1 MRDGLQAANGSR
13 HGLRHQTAIDV
24 AMIGFGAIGQTV
36 YRSVAADPQVHVSHV
51 IVPEHQADAVREVVG
66 AQVDVV
72 SSVTA
77 LSSHPQFALECAGHS
92 ALVDHVVPL
101 LKSGTDCAVASI
113 GALSDVALLDALFA
127 AADEG
132 DATLTLLSGAIGG
145 VDALAA
151 AKLGGLDEVVYIG
164 RKPPLGWL
172 GTPAEHV
179 CDLHAMAAER
189 VIFEGSARDAARLFP
204 KNANVA
210 ATIALAGLGLD
221 ETKVRLIADP
231 NVTRNVHRVV
241 ARGAFGEMSLEM
253 CGKPLPDNP
262 KTSALT
268 AFSAIRA
275 LRNRAARCVI

>member
-1 MRDGLQAANGSR
+1 MRDPR
-13 HGLRHQTAIDV
+13 HAQHAIDI
-24 AMIGFGAIGQTV
+24 AMIGFGAIGSAVFQ
-36 YRSVAADPQVHVSHV
+36 ALENDPLVRISHV
-51 IVPEHQADAVREVVG
+51 IVPQRDRAHVRSVLG
-66 AQVDVV
+66 DRVDVV
-72 SSVTA
+72 SHVESLA
-77 LSSHPQFALECAGHS
+77 SHPEFALECAGHA

-113 GALSDVALLDALFA
+113 GALSEAGLLDALSR

-132 DATLTLLSGAIGG
+132 AATITLLSGAIGG

-151 AKLGGLDEVVYIG
+151 AKEGGLDDVQYTG

-172 GTPAEHV
+172 GTPAENV
-179 CDLHAMAAER
+179 CDLRSLTAEK
-189 VIFEGSARDAARLFP
+189 VIFEGTARDAARLYP

-221 ETKVRLIADP
+221 GTRVRLIADP
-231 NVTRNVHRVV
+231 AVERNVHRIV

-253 CGKPLPDNP
+253 CGKPLPSNP

>member
-1 MRDGLQAANGSR
+1 MRNGHAH
-13 HGLRHQTAIDV
+13 HGHGPVDV
-24 AMIGFGAIGQTV
+24 AMIGFGAIGAAV
-36 YRSVAADPQVHVSHV
+36 YRAVEHDASLRVAHV
-51 IVPEHQADAVREVVG
+51 IVPEHQRDAVQRDLGDAVE
-66 AQVDVV
+66 VV
-72 SSVTA
+72 SSVDA
-77 LSSHPQFALECAGHS
+77 LACRPEFALECAGHS

-113 GALSDVALLDALFA
+113 GALSDLALLDALSQ

-145 VDALAA
+145 IDALAS
-151 AKLGGLDEVVYIG
+151 AKQGGLDEVLYVG

-172 GTPAEHV
+172 GTPAEAL
-179 CDLHAMAAER
+179 CDLRTMTEEK
-189 VIFEGSARDAARLFP
+189 VIFEGTARDAARLYP

-210 ATIALAGLGLD
+210 ATVALAGVGLD
-221 ETKVRLIADP
+221 ATRVRLIADP
-231 NVTRNVHRVV
+231 AVERNVHRIT

-253 CGKPLPDNP
+253 SGKPLPDNP

>member
-1 MRDGLQAANGSR
+1 MRDAGYAGHRAAV
-13 HGLRHQTAIDV
+13 DV
-24 AMIGFGAIGQTV
+24 AMIGFGAIGQAV
-36 YRSVAADPQVHVSHV
+36 YRSVAADPTVRVSHV
-51 IVPEHQADAVREVVG
+51 IVPERHMASVRDVVG
-66 AQVDVV
+66 SDVDVV
-72 SSVTA
+72 ASVSA
-77 LSSHPQFALECAGHS
+77 LSSQPHFALECAGHS

-101 LKSGTDCAVASI
+101 LKAGTDCAVASI
-113 GALSDVALLDALFA
+113 GALSDVLLLDALSA

-151 AKLGGLDEVVYIG
+151 AKLGGLDEVLYTG
-164 RKPPLGWL
+164 RKPPAGWL
-172 GTPAEHV
+172 GTPAEQV
-179 CDLHAMAAER
+179 CDLNTLNEER
-189 VIFEGSARDAARLFP
+189 MIFEGSAREAARLYP

-221 ETKVRLIADP
+221 HTTVRLIADP
-231 NVTRNVHRVV
+231 NVTRNVHRIV

-253 CGKPLPDNP
+253 CGKPLPENP

-268 AFSAIRA
+268 AYSAIRA

>member
-1 MRDGLQAANGSR
+1 MRNGHAH
-13 HGLRHQTAIDV
+13 HGHGPVDV
-24 AMIGFGAIGQTV
+24 AMIGFGAIGAAV
-36 YRSVAADPQVHVSHV
+36 YRAVEHDASLRVAHV
-51 IVPEHQADAVREVVG
+51 IVPEHQRDAVQRDLGG
-66 AQVDVV
+66 AVEVV
-72 SSVTA
+72 SSVDA
-77 LSSHPQFALECAGHS
+77 LACRPEFALECAGHS

-113 GALSDVALLDALFA
+113 GALSDLALLDALSQ

-145 VDALAA
+145 IDALAS
-151 AKLGGLDEVVYIG
+151 AKQGGLDEVLYVG

-172 GTPAEHV
+172 GTPAEAL
-179 CDLHAMAAER
+179 CDLRTMTEEK
-189 VIFEGSARDAARLFP
+189 VVFEGTARDAARLYP

-210 ATIALAGLGLD
+210 ATVALAGVGLD
-221 ETKVRLIADP
+221 ATRVRLIADP
-231 NVTRNVHRVV
+231 AVARNVHRIT

-253 CGKPLPDNP
+253 SGKPLPDNP

>member
-1 MRDGLQAANGSR
+1 MRNGHAHHG
-13 HGLRHQTAIDV
+13 HGLVDV
-24 AMIGFGAIGQTV
+24 AMIGFGAIGAAV
-36 YRSVAADPQVHVSHV
+36 YRAVEHDASLRVAHV
-51 IVPEHQADAVREVVG
+51 IVPEHQRDAVQRDLGG
-66 AQVDVV
+66 AVEVV
-72 SSVTA
+72 SSVDA
-77 LSSHPQFALECAGHS
+77 LACRPEFALECAGHS

-113 GALSDVALLDALFA
+113 GALSDLALLDALSQ

-145 VDALAA
+145 IDALAS
-151 AKLGGLDEVVYIG
+151 AKQGGLDEVLYVG

-172 GTPAEHV
+172 GTPAEAL
-179 CDLHAMAAER
+179 CDLRTMTEEK
-189 VIFEGSARDAARLFP
+189 VIFEGTARDAARLYP

-210 ATIALAGLGLD
+210 ATVALAGVGLD
-221 ETKVRLIADP
+221 ATRVRLIADP
-231 NVTRNVHRVV
+231 AVARNVHRIT

-253 CGKPLPDNP
+253 SGKPLPDNP

>member
-1 MRDGLQAANGSR
+1 MREAGYAGHHAPV
-13 HGLRHQTAIDV
+13 DV
-24 AMIGFGAIGQTV
+24 AMIGFGAIGQAV
-36 YRSVAADPQVHVSHV
+36 YRSVAADPTVRVSHV
-51 IVPEHQADAVREVVG
+51 IVPERHMASVREVVG
-66 AQVDVV
+66 DSVDVV
-72 SSVTA
+72 ASVSA
-77 LSSHPQFALECAGHS
+77 LSSQPHFALECAGHS

-101 LKSGTDCAVASI
+101 LKAGTDCAVASI
-113 GALSDVALLDALFA
+113 GALSDMMLLDALSA

-151 AKLGGLDEVVYIG
+151 AKLGGLDEVLYTG
-164 RKPPLGWL
+164 RKPPTGWL
-172 GTPAEHV
+172 GTPAEQV
-179 CDLHAMAAER
+179 CDLNTLNEEK
-189 VIFEGSARDAARLFP
+189 VIFEGSAREAARLYP

-221 ETKVRLIADP
+221 HTTVRLIADP

-268 AFSAIRA
+268 AYSAMRA

>member
-1 MRDGLQAANGSR
+1 MRNGHAH
-13 HGLRHQTAIDV
+13 HGHAPVDV
-24 AMIGFGAIGQTV
+24 AMIGFGAIGAAV
-36 YRSVAADPQVHVSHV
+36 YRAVEHDASLRVAHV
-51 IVPEHQADAVREVVG
+51 IVPEHQRDAVQRDLGG
-66 AQVDVV
+66 AVEVV
-72 SSVTA
+72 SSVDA
-77 LSSHPQFALECAGHS
+77 LARHPEFALECAGHS

-113 GALSDVALLDALFA
+113 GALSDLALLDALSQ

-145 VDALAA
+145 IDALASA
-151 AKLGGLDEVVYIG
+151 RQGGLDEVLYVG

-172 GTPAEHV
+172 GTPAEAL
-179 CDLHAMAAER
+179 CDLRTMTEEK
-189 VIFEGSARDAARLFP
+189 VIFEGTARDAARLYP

-210 ATIALAGLGLD
+210 ATVALAGVGLD
-221 ETKVRLIADP
+221 ATRVRLIADP
-231 NVTRNVHRVV
+231 AVARNVHRIT

-253 CGKPLPDNP
+253 SGKPLPDNP

>member
-1 MRDGLQAANGSR
+1 MRNGHAH
-13 HGLRHQTAIDV
+13 HGHGPVDV
-24 AMIGFGAIGQTV
+24 AMIGFGAIGSAV
-36 YRSVAADPQVHVSHV
+36 YRAVEHDASLRVAHV
-51 IVPEHQADAVREVVG
+51 IVPEHQRDAVQRDLGG
-66 AQVDVV
+66 AVEVV
-72 SSVTA
+72 SSVDA
-77 LSSHPQFALECAGHS
+77 LACRPEFALECAGHS

-113 GALSDVALLDALFA
+113 GALSDLALLDALSQ

-145 VDALAA
+145 IDALAS
-151 AKLGGLDEVVYIG
+151 AKQGGLDEVLYVG

-172 GTPAEHV
+172 GTPAEAL
-179 CDLHAMAAER
+179 CDLRTMTEEK
-189 VIFEGSARDAARLFP
+189 VIFEGTARDAARLYP

-210 ATIALAGLGLD
+210 ATVALAGVGLD
-221 ETKVRLIADP
+221 ATRVRLIADP
-231 NVTRNVHRVV
+231 AVARNVHRIT

-253 CGKPLPDNP
+253 SGKPLPDNP

>member
-1 MRDGLQAANGSR
+1 MSAGYAGHHAPV
-13 HGLRHQTAIDV
+13 DV
-24 AMIGFGAIGQTV
+24 AMIGFGAIGQAV
-36 YRSVAADPQVHVSHV
+36 YRSVAADPTVRVSHV
-51 IVPEHQADAVREVVG
+51 IVSERHMASVRAVVG
-66 AQVDVV
+66 DSVDVV
-72 SSVTA
+72 TSVSA
-77 LSSHPQFALECAGHS
+77 LSSQPHFALECAGHS

-113 GALSDVALLDALFA
+113 GALSDMMLLDALSA

-151 AKLGGLDEVVYIG
+151 AKLGGLDEVLYTG
-164 RKPPLGWL
+164 RKPPTGWL
-172 GTPAEHV
+172 GSPAEQV
-179 CDLHAMAAER
+179 CDLNALTEET
-189 VIFEGSARDAARLFP
+189 VIFEGSAREAARLYP

-221 ETKVRLIADP
+221 HTTVRLIADP

-241 ARGAFGEMSLEM
+241 ARGVFGEMSLEM

-268 AFSAIRA
+268 AYSAIRA

>member
-1 MRDGLQAANGSR
+1 MHDAGYAGHHAPV
-13 HGLRHQTAIDV
+13 DV
-24 AMIGFGAIGQTV
+24 AMIGFGAIGQAV
-36 YRSVAADPQVHVSHV
+36 YRSVAADPTVRVSHV
-51 IVPEHQADAVREVVG
+51 IVPERHRASVRAAVGESVEVVT
-66 AQVDVV
+66 
-72 SSVTA
+72 SVA
-77 LSSHPQFALECAGHS
+77 DLSSRPHFALECAGHS

-101 LKSGTDCAVASI
+101 LKTGTDCAVASI
-113 GALSDVALLDALFA
+113 GALSDVALLDALSA

-151 AKLGGLDEVVYIG
+151 AKLGGLDEVLYTG
-164 RKPPLGWL
+164 RKPPTGWL
-172 GTPAEHV
+172 GTPAEQV
-179 CDLHAMAAER
+179 CELRALTEER
-189 VIFEGSARDAARLFP
+189 VIFEGSAREAARLYP

-221 ETKVRLIADP
+221 QTTVRLIADP
-231 NVTRNVHRVV
+231 NVTRNVHRIV

-268 AFSAIRA
+268 AYSAIRA

>member
-1 MRDGLQAANGSR
+1 MRNGHAH
-13 HGLRHQTAIDV
+13 HGHGPVDV
-24 AMIGFGAIGQTV
+24 AMIGFGAIGAAV
-36 YRSVAADPQVHVSHV
+36 YRAVEHDASLRVAHV
-51 IVPEHQADAVREVVG
+51 IVPEHQRDAVQRDLGG
-66 AQVDVV
+66 AVDVV
-72 SSVTA
+72 SSVDA
-77 LSSHPQFALECAGHS
+77 LACRPQFALECAGHS

-113 GALSDVALLDALFA
+113 GALSDLALLDALSQ

-145 VDALAA
+145 IDALAS
-151 AKLGGLDEVVYIG
+151 AKQGGLDEVLYVG

-172 GTPAEHV
+172 GTPAEAL
-179 CDLHAMAAER
+179 CDLRTMTEEK
-189 VIFEGSARDAARLFP
+189 VIFEGTARDAARLYP

-210 ATIALAGLGLD
+210 ATVALAGVGLD
-221 ETKVRLIADP
+221 ATRVRLIADP
-231 NVTRNVHRVV
+231 AVARNVHRIT

-253 CGKPLPDNP
+253 SGKPLPDNP

>member
-1 MRDGLQAANGSR
+1 MRNGHAH
-13 HGLRHQTAIDV
+13 HGHGPVDV
-24 AMIGFGAIGQTV
+24 AMIGFGAIGAAV
-36 YRSVAADPQVHVSHV
+36 YRAVEHDASLRVAHV
-51 IVPEHQADAVREVVG
+51 IVPEHQRDAVQRDLGG
-66 AQVDVV
+66 AVEVV
-72 SSVTA
+72 SSVDA
-77 LSSHPQFALECAGHS
+77 LACRPEFALECAGHS

-113 GALSDVALLDALFA
+113 GALSDLALLDALSQ

-145 VDALAA
+145 IDALAS
-151 AKLGGLDEVVYIG
+151 AKQGGLDEVLYVG

-172 GTPAEHV
+172 GTPAEAL
-179 CDLHAMAAER
+179 CDLRTMTEEK
-189 VIFEGSARDAARLFP
+189 VIFEGPARDAARLYP

-210 ATIALAGLGLD
+210 ATVALAGVGLD
-221 ETKVRLIADP
+221 ATRVRLIADP
-231 NVTRNVHRVV
+231 AVARNVHRIT

-253 CGKPLPDNP
+253 SGKPLPDNP